1 MEKISGMGF
10 PKNLKDL
17 RVARGIGQAELAKV
31 FNISLKTI
39 SHWETGYSE
48 PSIAQLIAL
57 ARFFDV
63 TVDDLVGNEN

>member
-1 MEKISGMGF
+1 MEKISDMGF

-63 TVDDLVGNEN
+63 TVDDLVGNES